1 MVKGL
6 YQSIRK
12 IWRNPKNVPNLKQK
26 LIKWRKETVIKRVEK
41 PTRLDRARSLGY
53 KAKQGFIVARIK
65 IKKGGRKR
73 ARIKKGRVPK
83 KSGRVK
89 FTPAKSLKRIA
100 EDRVARKYPNME
112 VLNSY
117 YLAEDGQNKYYEVI
131 LVDRAHPVIRAD
143 KKLQGIIKHRGR
155 VFRGKTS
162 AGQKSRALR
171 K

>member
-26 LIKWRKETVIKRVEK
+26 LIKWRKETVIK
-41 PTRLDRARSLGY
+41 L
-53 KAKQGFIVARIK
+53 
-65 IKKGGRKR
+65 
-73 ARIKKGRVPK
+73 
-83 KSGRVK
+83 K

>member
-6 YQSIRK
+6 YQALRMLWRK
-12 IWRNPKNVPNLKQK
+12 PRNVPDLKQR
-26 LIKWRKETVIKRVEK
+26 LIKWRKEPVITRVKK
-41 PTRLDRARSLGY
+41 PTRIDRARSLGY
-53 KAKQGFIVARIK
+53 KAKQGFVVVRIR

-73 ARIKKGRVPK
+73 PRIKKGRVPK
-83 KSGRVK
+83 KSGQVK

-100 EDRVARKYPNME
+100 EERVARKYPNME

-143 KKLQGIIKHRGR
+143 KKLRGIIKHRGR

-162 AGQKSRALR
+162 AGKKS
-171 K
+171 KKKK